1 MEKTLNFGK
10 IKWIHLSVPTK
21 EEINKLIRKY
31 DFHELIEEDLIELS
45 TQEKIDV
52 YEDYMFIV
60 LNFPKYNGDIKKY
73 MLNEFSIILGKGVV
87 VTMTRFET
95 NHIQRIIKE
104 YQKEIEEREKDE
116 NFKISTYYILYKI
129 IDTMYDKT
137 FDILNKSSRDVALFE
152 EQLFS
157 SKKLEK
163 KLLENLMIKKRN
175 IAFLRHTFLP
185 HRDIHVDLQSVIP
198 KFYKEDLDVYFED
211 LSSKLDKILNN
222 VAISFENVESL
233 SETYNSLMTIK
244 TNSMI
249 SVLTI
254 FSAVTWILTL
264 ISGIYGMNIIL
275 PWQKDGYFFLVIMW
289 AMFIISVILLVI
301 FRKKKWI

>member
-10 IKWIHLSVPTK
+10 IRRIHLSSPTK

-52 YEDYMFIV
+52 YEDYIFIV
-60 LNFPKYNGDIKKY
+60 LNFPKYNADTKKY

-95 NHIQRIIKE
+95 NHIQKIIE
-104 YQKEIEEREKDE
+104 DYQKELEEREKDE

-137 FDILNKSSRDVALFE
+137 FDVLNKSSRDVTLLE
-152 EQLFS
+152 EQIFGP
-157 SKKLEK
+157 KTLEK

-175 IAFLRHTFLP
+175 IAFLRHAFLP
-185 HRDIHVDLQSVIP
+185 HRDILVDLQNIIP

-222 VAISFENVESL
+222 ISISFENIESV

-254 FSAVTWILTL
+254 FSAVT
-264 ISGIYGMNIIL
+264 
-275 PWQKDGYFFLVIMW
+275 
-289 AMFIISVILLVI
+289 
-301 FRKKKWI
+301 